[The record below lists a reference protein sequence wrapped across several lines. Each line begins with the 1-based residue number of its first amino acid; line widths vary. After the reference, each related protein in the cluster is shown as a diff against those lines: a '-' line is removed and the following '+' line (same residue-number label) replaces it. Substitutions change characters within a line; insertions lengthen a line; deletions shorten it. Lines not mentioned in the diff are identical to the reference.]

1 MQMEKPRDPRPIAE
15 SADRTADYDIVI
27 LGGAFSG
34 SSSAILLKRQFAG
47 LRILIIERTEEF
59 SRKVGESTS
68 EVAGCFLTRV
78 LRVGMHLN
86 EKQVTKQGLRMWFHK
101 DGNSA
106 PGRSTEI
113 GPAFQSRLP
122 TFQLNRVTLD
132 EELLKE
138 AGDLGC
144 EIERPATLN
153 DLELGG
159 IGKNTVTFKK
169 ADGTVR
175 TVTACWVI
183 DASGKAAKIPKMRK
197 TWRSNSDAHPTSSM
211 WTRFKNVTPLDSH
224 AGATQMSG
232 VSTRVVSQRSYSTN
246 HLMGFG
252 WWCWIIPL
260 SSSEVSAGIT
270 WDTRLFTPPADG
282 KMSERV
288 LEHLLKHPVGKVMFE
303 NSEAVENDNCYYK
316 DLAYYSEEVAGPGWT
331 VVGDACG
338 FMDPLYSQG
347 LDFCAFTVYSSY
359 CLLRKYYTGGCVR
372 EGIEWRNKEFK
383 RSYFDWFNA
392 LYRDK
397 YWYLGDAQLTN
408 AAFLMDVATY
418 FLGPVR
424 GVYGNEDVEFEQM
437 PYTGPFGRAFA
448 NFMAFYNKRLVKLAK
463 KKITAGTYG
472 DMNLDESF
480 LVTRSFN
487 PDQTSSKLL
496 FQGMKIWLK
505 LEMKLAFTPAAKDV
519 VIPSTATPLPQT
531 RDDQYAQDRREDH
544 GHAAHDPHAA

>member
-1 MQMEKPRDPRPIAE
+1 MKKPRDPRPIAD
-15 SADRTADYDIVI
+15 SADRSAEYDVVI

-34 SSSAILLKRQFAG
+34 SSSAILLKRQFPD

-59 SRKVGESTS
+59 NRKVGESTS

-101 DGNSA
+101 DGRNE

-132 EELLKE
+132 SALLQE
-138 AGDLGC
+138 AADLGC
-144 EIERPATLN
+144 EIARPATLN

-159 IGKNTVTFKK
+159 IGKNSVRYKT
-169 ADGTVR
+169 AEGESR
-175 TVTACWVI
+175 TVTAGWVI
-183 DASGKAAKIPKMRK
+183 DASGKAAKIAKMRK
-197 TWRSNSDAHPTSSM
+197 TWRSNAEAHPTSSM
-211 WTRFKNVTPLDSH
+211 WTRYKNVTALDSH
-224 AGATQMSG
+224 DGACQMTG
-232 VSTRVVSQRSYSTN
+232 ASTRVVSQRSYSTN

-270 WDTRLFTPPADG
+270 WDTRLFTPPPDG

-303 NSEAVENDNCYYK
+303 NAEAVENDNCYYK
-316 DLAYYSEEVAGPGWT
+316 DLAYYSEEVAGPGW
-331 VVGDACG
+331 VAVGDACG

-347 LDFCAFTVYSSY
+347 LDFCAHTVYSAY
-359 CLLRKYYTGGCVR
+359 TLLRNYYTGGCIK
-372 EGIEWRNKEFK
+372 EGIVWRNKEFK

-397 YWYLGDAQLTN
+397 YWYLGDAELMN

-437 PYTGPFGRAFA
+437 PYTGPYGRVFA
-448 NFMAFYNKRLVKLAK
+448 TFMAFYNRRLVKLAK

-472 DMNLDESF
+472 DMNLDHSF
-480 LVTRSFN
+480 LVTRGFS
-487 PDQTSSKLL
+487 PDTTSSKILT
-496 FQGMKIWLK
+496 QGMKIWLK
-505 LEMKLAFTPAAKDV
+505 LELKLAFTPMTRDL
-519 VIPSTATPLPQT
+519 VIPSTAAPLPQT
-531 RDDQYAQDRREDH
+531 GDHQHAEDRRESH
-544 GHAAHDPHAA
+544 CHAAHDSHAA